1 MEVGQ
6 NARYYCGDEERRD
19 ALGRALANGVVLNG
33 IDFLEVIDTELVG
46 TPAESSRQQLLLV
59 QCFADGID
67 ALDHT
72 NVRIEGGVR
81 ITPVHVRWAHVLS
94 DISGAGPS
102 EIPAAERD
110 FLANYRLG
118 ELDRDRI
125 VAVATDARGDFS
137 RYTLSL
143 VASGDTVPP
152 SGFDPRLSSVSFSFK
167 VECPSDFDC
176 KPPTSCPPPDLDE
189 PEIDY
194 LAKDYTSF
202 RKLMLDRMSAIAP
215 DWQERSPADLG
226 VALVE
231 LLAYVGDQISYYQ
244 DAVATEAYLGTAR
257 QRISVRRHARLV
269 DYFLSEGAAARAWI
283 ALEVDAG
290 SGLDGDAV
298 VSPPEPLLPGPDPG
312 QDRPGIQ
319 LVTRVPGRDVL
330 LSAADVVDAV
340 RNGAVVF
347 ETLHGLTPHASLNE
361 IEFYTWSDRACCLPV
376 GATRATLR
384 GPLPNLRAGRLLLF
398 EEVLGPNT
406 GSEADADPAH
416 RHVVRIIDIARG
428 VDPLVESPGDPPVEV
443 VEIEWH
449 AEDALPFPL
458 CLSSETDAE
467 HGAQFVP
474 VVSVARGNVLLAG
487 HGRTMPVEELEPVPD
502 DPFEFRPLLANGP
515 LTHAAPLGANFSPE
529 AAGVESWPSAAS
541 ARAVLPSAAVPEIRL
556 VTGGGERWTPARDL
570 LSSGPF
576 ANEFVAEI
584 EDGGRA
590 RLRFGDDA
598 DGKAP
603 TSGTVF
609 DARYRVGN
617 GTAGN
622 IGRDS
627 LAHVVGAPA
636 GITRI
641 WNPLPAEG
649 GVEPETPEQVRR
661 FAPQAFRVQE
671 RAVTAEDYARAA
683 ERHPDVQRAVAR
695 FRWTGSWY
703 TVFISV
709 DRKAGLPVDH
719 DFETTIRNHLNR
731 FRMAG
736 YDLEIDPPRF
746 VPLDIKLVVCV
757 EEGYFRGDVK
767 AALLERFSSRRLP
780 DGTLGFFHPDN
791 WTFAQPVYL
800 SRIYEVAAAVAG
812 VDSVVVDRFQRW
824 ARVAQNEIANGVL
837 ATERLEIVRLDND
850 PNFRE
855 NGLLEFEMKGGL

>member
-6 NARYYCGDEERRD
+6 NARYYCGDEERRE
-19 ALGRALANGVVLNG
+19 ALRNALANGVVLNG
-33 IDFLEVIDTELVG
+33 IDYLEVIDTELIG
-46 TPAESSRQQLLLV
+46 TPAESSRQQILLV
-59 QCFADGID
+59 QCFADGIGGLGP
-67 ALDHT
+67 A
-72 NVRIEGGVR
+72 NVRIDGGVR
-81 ITPVHVRWAHVLS
+81 ITPVLIRWAHVLS
-94 DISGAGPS
+94 DISAAGPAG
-102 EIPAAERD
+102 IPAAERD
-110 FLANYRLG
+110 FLETYRLG
-118 ELDRDRI
+118 ELDRI
-125 VAVATDARGDFS
+125 LAVGTDSGGDFS
-137 RYTLSL
+137 RYKLSL
-143 VASGDTVPP
+143 VAPGETVPP
-152 SGFDPRLSSVSFSFK
+152 PGFDPRLSSVSFSFK

-176 KPPTSCPPPDLDE
+176 KQDTSCPPPALAE

-231 LLAYVGDQISYYQ
+231 LLAYVGDQLSYYQ

-269 DYFLSEGAAARAWI
+269 DYFLSEGASARAWVAI
-283 ALEVDAG
+283 EVEAG

-298 VSPPEPLLPGPDPG
+298 VNPPEPLLLGPDPD

-319 LVTRVPGRDVL
+319 LMTRLPGRDVL
-330 LSAADVVDAV
+330 LSEADVVEAV
-340 RNGAVVF
+340 RSGSVVF
-347 ETLHGLTPHASLNE
+347 ETMHGITPYSSLNK
-361 IEFYTWSDRACCLPV
+361 IEFYTWSDRDCCLPV

-384 GPLPNLRAGRLLLF
+384 GPLPNLRSGRLLLF
-398 EEVLGPNT
+398 EEVRGAQT
-406 GSEADADPAH
+406 GAAADADPEH
-416 RHVVRIIDIARG
+416 RHVVRVIGVEHG
-428 VDPLVESPGDPPVEV
+428 VDPLVASPGDPPVEV

-449 AEDALPFPL
+449 ADDALRFPL

-474 VVSVARGNVLLAG
+474 VVSVVRGNVLLAG
-487 HGRTMPVEELEPVPD
+487 HGRTLPAEELESVPG
-502 DPFEFRPLLANGP
+502 DPAEFRPLLVNGP
-515 LTHAAPLGANFSPE
+515 LTHAVPLAAEFSPE
-529 AAGVESWPSAAS
+529 AADVEIWPSAMS
-541 ARAVLPSAAVPEIRL
+541 AQSAALSDARPEVRL
-556 VTGGGERWTPARDL
+556 VTTGGERWSPARDL

-598 DGKAP
+598 NGKAP
-603 TSGTVF
+603 TGGTEF
-609 DARYRVGN
+609 QARYRVGN
-617 GTAGN
+617 GVAGN

-627 LAHVVGAPA
+627 LAHVVAVPP

-641 WNPLPAEG
+641 WNPLPADG
-649 GVEPETPEQVRR
+649 GVEPETFEQVRR

-671 RAVTAEDYARAA
+671 RAVTADDYARAA
-683 ERHPDVQRAVAR
+683 ERHPDVQRAAAM

-703 TVFISV
+703 TVFISI
-709 DRKAGLPVDH
+709 DRKAGLPVDQE
-719 DFETTIRNHLNR
+719 FETDVRNHLNR

-746 VPLDIKLVVCV
+746 VPLDIKLAVCV

-767 AALLERFSSRRLP
+767 ATLLERFSNRRLA

-800 SRIYEVAAAVAG
+800 SRIYEAAAAVPG
-812 VDSVVVDRFQRW
+812 VDSVVVERFQRW
-824 ARVAQNEIANGVL
+824 ARAAEGEIADGVL
-837 ATERLEIVRLDND
+837 EAERLEILRLDND

-855 NGLLEFEMKGGL
+855 NGLLDLEMKGGL